1 MHPGMTKQ
9 KQRVFRAPNTISRP
23 ELLVDGRDD
32 QFRAT
37 LDDLLAFAMR
47 LQQVREALAKRIK
60 LSPPQYNILM
70 ILAHAGQTGITISQ
84 MAERL
89 RVSVPFVVQETGR
102 LEQVGLVAKI
112 PDADD
117 KRRVILEL
125 TSQSRRL
132 LTEIAPLQVE
142 VNDVLFSE
150 LSRSDFALLGR
161 IARRLVVSFGEGLS
175 LSKSR
180 P

>member
-1 MHPGMTKQ
+1 MTKQ
-9 KQRVFRAPNTISRP
+9 KQRAFHPPNTISRP
-23 ELLVDGRDD
+23 ELLVEGRDD

-60 LSPPQYNILM
+60 LTPPQYNILM
-70 ILAHAGQTGITISQ
+70 ILAHTDDAGITISQ

-89 RVSVPFVVQETGR
+89 RVSVPFVVQESGR
-102 LEQVGLVAKI
+102 LEQAGLVAKI

-125 TSQSRRL
+125 TPPSRRL

-142 VNDVLFSE
+142 VNDVLFSG
-150 LSRSDFALLGR
+150 LSRSDFALLGK
-161 IARRLVVSFGEGLS
+161 IARRLVVSCGEGLA
-175 LSKSR
+175 LAKSR
-180 P
+180 L

>member
-1 MHPGMTKQ
+1 MTKQ
-9 KQRVFRAPNTISRP
+9 KQRAFHPPNTISRP
-23 ELLVDGRDD
+23 ELLVEGRDD

-37 LDDLLAFAMR
+37 LDDLLALAMR

-70 ILAHAGQTGITISQ
+70 ILAHTGDAGITISQ
-84 MAERL
+84 MAKRL
-89 RVSVPFVVQETGR
+89 RVSVPFVVQESGR
-102 LEQVGLVAKI
+102 LEQAGLVAKI

-125 TSQSRRL
+125 TPPSRRL

-142 VNDVLFSE
+142 VNDVLFSG
-150 LSRSDFALLGR
+150 LSRSDFALLGK
-161 IARRLVVSFGEGLS
+161 IARRLVVSCGEGLALAKS
-175 LSKSR
+175 LL
-180 P
+180 

>member
-1 MHPGMTKQ
+1 MTW
-9 KQRVFRAPNTISRP
+9 AI
-23 ELLVDGRDD
+23 LVDGRDD

-37 LDDLLAFAMR
+37 LDDLLTFAMR

-70 ILAHAGQTGITISQ
+70 ILAHTGQAGITISQ

-102 LEQVGLVAKI
+102 LEQAGLVAKI

-125 TSQSRRL
+125 TSQSRKL

-150 LSRSDFALLGR
+150 LSRSDFGLLGK
-161 IARRLVVSFGEGLS
+161 IARRLVVSCGEGLA

>member
-1 MHPGMTKQ
+1 
-9 KQRVFRAPNTISRP
+9 
-23 ELLVDGRDD
+23 
-32 QFRAT
+32 
-37 LDDLLAFAMR
+37 
-47 LQQVREALAKRIK
+47 
-60 LSPPQYNILM
+60 M

-102 LEQVGLVAKI
+102 LEQAGLVAKI

-150 LSRSDFALLGR
+150 LSRSDFALLGK
-161 IARRLVVSFGEGLS
+161 IARRLVVSSGEGLS